1 MNFCSHS
8 NWLRILTCSNN
19 VQLLTL
25 LKKEA
30 AALQSTLS
38 PQGAAACSKCGCTTI
53 IDNTC
58 ATCHTTVTPALCG
71 TALNIQF
78 LTIQVEAM
86 RQLLCSKR
94 PRLIEA
100 PGLVTHM
107 FLASDH
113 ECLHL
118 LAHNLQD
125 LQVWNFQ
132 LRRQFRRVVLQPLRI
147 NPPLQVPI
155 TFD

>member
-1 MNFCSHS
+1 MNLCSRS
-8 NWLRILTCSNN
+8 NWILTCSND
-19 VQLLTL
+19 VQLLAL

-30 AALQSTLS
+30 AALQSTLP
-38 PQGAAACSKCGCTTI
+38 PQVAAGCSECGGTTI
-53 IDNTC
+53 VDNAC
-58 ATCHTTVTPALCG
+58 VTCHTTVTPVVCG

-86 RQLLCSKR
+86 HQLLCSKR

-118 LAHNLQD
+118 LAHNLRD

-132 LRRQFRRVVLQPLRI
+132 LQRQFRRVVLQPLRI
-147 NPPLQVPI
+147 NLPLQVPI
-155 TFD
+155 TFG